1 MNILNDTT
9 GEFVFIV
16 QNGDKYEQVTF
27 TDMKDIP
34 EDFDYLH
41 MIKFVGN
48 IPPAP
53 HSVQDHEQIA
63 MVQAEFNK
71 FLNKRKR

>member
-1 MNILNDTT
+1 MSILTDTS
-9 GEFVFIV
+9 GEFVFVV

-41 MIKFVGN
+41 VIKFVGN
-48 IPPAP
+48 IPPPP
-53 HSVQDHEQIA
+53 HSVQQHEQIA
-63 MVQAEFNK
+63 MVQTEFNK
-71 FLNKRKR
+71 FLKRKR